1 MRFMTVSMAMR
12 ILVIISP
19 ATLTA
24 PVRHPLGEEK
34 EMCRFFYH
42 PDQQRKTP

>member
-1 MRFMTVSMAMR
+1 MKYK

-34 EMCRFFYH
+34 EICRFFTI
-42 PDQQRKTP
+42 PSSKEKTP